1 VKERKKRGK
10 RPRLAGPSKLA
21 GCTQGREKKGEER
34 GCGPGCRGRK
44 RKEGRGGRWPAG
56 LGPKEK
62 RGRGKRKEEKN
73 KMHLNLKLKF
83 EFKRKTTKI
92 SMQRA

>member
-1 VKERKKRGK
+1 VRRRKKR
-10 RPRLAGPSKLA
+10 
-21 GCTQGREKKGEER
+21 KGGEG

-44 RKEGRGGRWPAG
+44 RKKGRGGKWPAG

-62 RGRGKRKEEKN
+62 RGRGKKEIRKT
-73 KMHLNLKLKF
+73 KMPLNLKLKF
-83 EFKRKTTKI
+83 EFKRKTIKI